1 MAEFRSGCPISS
13 TLDLV
18 GDRWTLVVLRDM
30 LNGKR
35 RFSEFLD
42 SPEHITTNVL
52 ADRLGQMERNGLLIK
67 ATYQMR
73 PKRYEYA
80 PTEMARA
87 LLPVLQQMSHWANHY
102 LTGTWT
108 PPDSFMQRRIAFG
121 RTISDPEG

>member
-1 MAEFRSGCPISS
+1 MLEFRSGCPISS
-13 TLDLV
+13 TLDMV
-18 GDRWTLVVLRDM
+18 GDRWTLVILRDM

-52 ADRLGQMERNGLLIK
+52 TDRLNQMERNGLLIK

-80 PTEMARA
+80 PTEMASA
-87 LLPVLQQMSHWANHY
+87 LLPVLQQMSLWGNRY
-102 LTGTWT
+102 LAETWT
-108 PPDSFMQRRIAFG
+108 PPDSFMNRRIAFG
-121 RTISDPEG
+121 RQIPDSED